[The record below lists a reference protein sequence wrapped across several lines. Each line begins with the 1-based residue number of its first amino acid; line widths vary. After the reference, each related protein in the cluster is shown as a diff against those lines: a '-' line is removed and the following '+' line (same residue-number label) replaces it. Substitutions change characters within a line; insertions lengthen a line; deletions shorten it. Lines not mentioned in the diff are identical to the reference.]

1 MLISEWI
8 GLTGLLAA
16 NAGVNIGIYKYFN
29 SKLDT
34 VWKRFDEHKNKI
46 EETYVRRDSCQL
58 LHASTADNL
67 KGLEIRIDKRFDK
80 LEAQITQLLN
90 K

>member
-8 GLTGLLAA
+8 GLTAMIGT
-16 NAGVNIGIYKYFN
+16 NAGVAIGIYKYFN
-29 SKLDT
+29 AKLET
-34 VWKRFDEHKNKI
+34 VWNRFDEHKEKV
-46 EETYVRRDSCQL
+46 EATYVRKDACQL
-58 LHASTADNL
+58 LHTSTADNL
-67 KGLEIRIDKRFDK
+67 KGLETRLEKRFDK